1 MPQITESDSQYH
13 NLEQMSLSEILDRIN
28 YEDSKVH
35 KAVKK
40 ELSKIQKLVEL
51 LVPKI
56 KAGGRLFYIGAGT
69 SGRLGVLD
77 ASEIPPTFGMPKE
90 IVIGLI
96 AGGDEAL
103 RNAIEGAEDDQ
114 DSAWID
120 IQKFKPCIN
129 DAVIGIAASGE
140 TPYVLGGIK
149 KAKQNGLLTAAISC
163 NPGSSLS
170 NEADIAIEPIVGPEF
185 ITGSTRMKAGTAQKM
200 VLNMISTSLMIKLGK
215 IKGNQ
220 MVDMQLSN
228 KKLIKRGTR
237 MIMKELGIDKKK
249 ALELLLKYGSVR
261 KAVSSSDTKFL
272 PEN

>member
-120 IQKFKPCIN
+120 IQKFKLAWLLWQFYFR
-129 DAVIGIAASGE
+129 DAV
-140 TPYVLGGIK
+140 YFFWQV
-149 KAKQNGLLTAAISC
+149 
-163 NPGSSLS
+163 
-170 NEADIAIEPIVGPEF
+170 F
-185 ITGSTRMKAGTAQKM
+185 
-200 VLNMISTSLMIKLGK
+200 
-215 IKGNQ
+215 
-220 MVDMQLSN
+220 
-228 KKLIKRGTR
+228 
-237 MIMKELGIDKKK
+237 
-249 ALELLLKYGSVR
+249 
-261 KAVSSSDTKFL
+261 
-272 PEN
+272 